1 MHEYINT
8 LICISTFI
16 CITTSMFRCLA
27 KMCASLKV
35 LSTYKKVVTVMS
47 PPKLMDLTSANSML
61 IAIKSTVI

>member
-16 CITTSMFRCLA
+16 CITTS
-27 KMCASLKV
+27 MCASLKV